1 MASGRLMDANL
12 LGRATVTLA
21 VLLGA
26 LAFVTWRQSRTFEA
40 LEALE
45 ELRRRTSIAAAER
58 VELERTIQFLESR
71 ARVVPEARRRLDMH
85 LPDANELVFLP
96 GEDAP

>member
-1 MASGRLMDANL
+1 MDATT
-12 LGRATVTLA
+12 LGRVTVTLA

-45 ELRRRTSIAAAER
+45 ELRRATSVARAER
-58 VELERTIQFLESR
+58 VELDRTVQFLESR
-71 ARVVPEARRRLDMH
+71 ARVVPEARRTLGMH
-85 LPDANELVFLP
+85 LPGASELVFLST
-96 GEDAP
+96 GQAP

>member
-1 MASGRLMDANL
+1 MDANT
-12 LGRATVTLA
+12 LGRVTVTLA

-45 ELRRRTSIAAAER
+45 DLRRATSIARAER
-58 VELERTIQFLESR
+58 VELERTVQFLESR
-71 ARVVPEARRRLDMH
+71 ARIVPEAGERLDMH
-85 LPDANELVFLP
+85 LPDASELVFLSGSLVP
-96 GEDAP
+96 